1 MTATLAAPHLRAGEE
16 AELIARRYLENK
28 GLRVVSA
35 NYRCRRGE
43 LDLIMNDGTQIVFV
57 EIRYRRSARIVRPVE
72 TVDRRKRG
80 RIATAAR
87 HFLQRNRNYGD
98 NPVRF
103 DVIGVTGSLDSPGIE
118 WIRNAFSTE
127 DL

>member
-1 MTATLAAPHLRAGEE
+1 M
-16 AELIARRYLENK
+16 IARRHLENA
-28 GLRVVSA
+28 GLQLITA

-43 LDLIMNDGTQIVFV
+43 LDLIMSEGTQVVFV
-57 EIRYRRSARIVRPVE
+57 EIRYRRSARIVTAVE
-72 TVDRRKRG
+72 TVDRRKRW

-87 HFLQRNRNYGD
+87 HFLQRNTKYGD

-103 DVIGVTGSLDSPGIE
+103 DVIGMTGSLDRPDID